1 MNTFLIL
8 AILIIIFAILFI
20 WDDQRKQQFDG
31 LLREFAKQHNL
42 TVSDSDGSV
51 RVLGVLGWRSITI
64 ERFNA
69 YGPGRQLP
77 ERATRILLSTNVP
90 GHIYLKL
97 KGRTFLF
104 NAWDPQQEPDP
115 GLDLLFESECH
126 PPDFLDTLAEV
137 DSLLAYKLGS
147 VFKQLGKSG
156 VVLELKA
163 GQISLE
169 HQRAL
174 ITGEQLETAVNVL
187 DRFAAAAER
196 AASEPLSPDVQ
207 A

>member
-1 MNTFLIL
+1 VNPFLLL
-8 AILIIIFAILFI
+8 AIFIIIFAILFI
-20 WDDQRKQQFDG
+20 WDDQRKKQFDG
-31 LLREFAKQHNL
+31 LLREFAEQHSL
-42 TVSDSDGSV
+42 TISDSEGPV
-51 RVLGVLGWRSITI
+51 RVLGMFGGRSITI
-64 ERFNA
+64 ERFDA
-69 YGPGRQLP
+69 YGPGSRLP
-77 ERATRILLSTNVP
+77 ERAVRILLSTNAP

-126 PPDFLDTLAEV
+126 PSDFLDRLAEV

-147 VFKQLGKSG
+147 IFKQIGKSG

-163 GQISLE
+163 GQISLQ

-174 ITGEQLETAVNVL
+174 ITVEQMETAVNAL
-187 DRFAAAAER
+187 ERLAAAAER
-196 AASEPLSPDVQ
+196 AASEPLSPDVS